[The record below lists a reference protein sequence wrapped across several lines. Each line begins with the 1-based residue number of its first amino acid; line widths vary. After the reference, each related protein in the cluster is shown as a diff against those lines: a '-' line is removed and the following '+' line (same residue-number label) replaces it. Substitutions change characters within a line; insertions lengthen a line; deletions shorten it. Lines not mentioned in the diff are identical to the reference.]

1 MGQNRVVRI
10 SGFIEAVTPIVHHGD
25 EKTGSTPVLRSVA
38 WYVPSDRDFVDLPFI
53 SGNAIRGVLR
63 RLAFH
68 DLLATVGY
76 TVDSPK
82 LHHALFTGGVLEST
96 DETTGVVDLAF
107 RKRVRDALPPL
118 ALFGTSIGNQMVPG
132 SLKVDLAIPYCRE
145 TAHVI
150 GGDDERLRHDAR
162 QFCSFVFATRRDDL
176 RAEREE
182 DEQAVQMLVEF
193 EAFVPGTRF
202 YHGFTLVYPSEL
214 EVSCLGHVLHLWAEQ
229 PFIGGKSGSGYG
241 WIALS
246 YDPWPS
252 PDLYR
257 QYVTEQR
264 ETIVAALD
272 EMAKRLGS

>member
-1 MGQNRVVRI
+1 MAERIVRI
-10 SGFIEAVTPIVHHGD
+10 DGYLEALSPIVHHGD

-38 WYVPSDRDFVDLPFI
+38 WYVPDDDTFVDLPFL
-53 SGNAIRGVLR
+53 SGNAVRGVLR

-68 DLLATVGY
+68 DLLDTLGY
-76 TVDSPK
+76 TVESPK

-96 DETTGVVDLAF
+96 DETTGVIDLAF
-107 RKRVRDALPPL
+107 RKHVRDAIPPL

-132 SLKVDLAIPYCRE
+132 SLRVDLALPYCRE

-150 GGDDERLRHDAR
+150 GGDDPRLRHDAR

-202 YHGFTLVYPSEL
+202 DHGFTLVYPSDL
-214 EVSCLGHVLHLWAEQ
+214 EVSCLGHVLHLWEQQ
-229 PFIGGKSGSGYG
+229 PFIGGKAGSGFG
-241 WIALS
+241 RIALH
-246 YDPWPS
+246 YEPWPD
-252 PDLYR
+252 PEPYR
-257 QYVTEQR
+257 RYVAEQR
-264 ETIVAALD
+264 ERIVAALD
-272 EMAKRLGS
+272 EMAKRLGG